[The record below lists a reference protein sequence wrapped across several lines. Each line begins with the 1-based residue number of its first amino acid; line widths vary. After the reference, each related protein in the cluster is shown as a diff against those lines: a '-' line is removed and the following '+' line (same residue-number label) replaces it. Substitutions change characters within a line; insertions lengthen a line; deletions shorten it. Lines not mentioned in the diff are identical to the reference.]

1 VTIWL
6 AATVLGG
13 LLFWIV
19 RTSRLR
25 LPYGQALENN
35 VELSVL
41 LGLGLCF
48 MAASQTGFMGLSLVF
63 GAFCAGLAISHTNL
77 RKPIFNATHPL
88 KSLLIVIFFVSIG
101 LLVDLNYVAA
111 YWGVILAVTVAV
123 LCFKTILGGVLF
135 YVGGEPIGRALVFS
149 LITPQI
155 GDLSFVLTTTG
166 VASGIFISQEA
177 DFLLAVIAASL
188 FVSPIWSNVL
198 HYLVVR
204 SKIYRLGEPTKLS
217 NAPG

>member
-1 VTIWL
+1 
-6 AATVLGG
+6 
-13 LLFWIV
+13 
-19 RTSRLR
+19 
-25 LPYGQALENN
+25 
-35 VELSVL
+35 
-41 LGLGLCF
+41 
-48 MAASQTGFMGLSLVF
+48 
-63 GAFCAGLAISHTNL
+63 L

-123 LCFKTILGGVLF
+123 LCLKTILGGVLF
-135 YVGGEPIGRALVFS
+135 YVGGEPIGRALVSS

-177 DFLLAVIAASL
+177 DFLLAVIVASL

-204 SKIYRLGEPTKLS
+204 SKIHLLGEPTKLS
-217 NAPG
+217 NAPT